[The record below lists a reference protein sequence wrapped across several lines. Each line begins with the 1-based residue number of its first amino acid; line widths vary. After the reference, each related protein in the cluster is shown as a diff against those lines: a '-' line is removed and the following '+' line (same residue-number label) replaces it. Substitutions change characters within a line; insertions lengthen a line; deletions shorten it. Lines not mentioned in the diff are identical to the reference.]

1 MIKTIC
7 FFNTIKKWG
16 GGEKWH
22 FEMASFL
29 ASKNYNIHFIT
40 SKNSVLANKLRQTAI
55 KTYFTDV
62 KNFSFL
68 NTIKVNKITT
78 YLKENKIDVVII
90 NSSQD
95 MKFGGLA
102 SKKANVKHIIYRR
115 GSAIPIK
122 NSFIN
127 RYFFSKVITA
137 IIANSEATKQ
147 TINANYKMFSE
158 SKIFVLR
165 NGIDT
170 GSFLSNINKRSKE
183 NQSNIVLGNL
193 GRLVTQ
199 KNQLFLIEVATQLKQ
214 KNIHFQLLIG
224 GEGKLKSKLK
234 SKIAEYQLEDEV
246 VLEGF
251 INKPEDFLNKIDIFL
266 LSSLWEGFGYVI
278 AEAMLCKK
286 SVVAFDTSSN
296 PELIIHNKNG
306 FLTIPNDV
314 NDFTEKVMHL
324 INDSEKR
331 KIMGEFGFQKIV
343 NEYDSNVIRKQF
355 ETYLASLN

>member
-1 MIKTIC
+1 MKKTIC

-22 FEMASFL
+22 FEMACFL
-29 ASKNYNIHFIT
+29 VSKNYNVHFIT
-40 SKNSVLANKLRQTAI
+40 SKKSVLASKLEQTTI
-55 KTYFTDV
+55 KTYFVDV

-68 NTIKVNKITT
+68 NTIKVNKTAT
-78 YLKENKIDVVII
+78 YLKENKIDIVII

-95 MKFGGLA
+95 MKLGGLA

-122 NSFIN
+122 NSFVN
-127 RYFFSKVITA
+127 RYFFANVITA

-147 TINANYKMFSE
+147 TINTNYKLFSE
-158 SKIFVLR
+158 NKIFVLR

-170 GSFLSNINKRSKE
+170 RCFLSNTSKIKK
-183 NQSNIVLGNL
+183 QDKSRIILGNL
-193 GRLVTQ
+193 GRLVNQ
-199 KNQLFLIEVATQLKQ
+199 KNQLFLIDVAKHLKK

-224 GEGKLKSKLK
+224 GEGKLKSKLE
-234 SKIAEYQLEDEV
+234 SKIAAYQLQDEV

-251 INKPEDFLNKIDIFL
+251 INNSEDFLNKLDIFL

-286 SVVAFDTSSN
+286 PVIAFDVSSN
-296 PELIIHNKNG
+296 PELVIHNKNG
-306 FLTIPNDV
+306 FLTIPNHV
-314 NDFTEKVMHL
+314 NDFTEKIIHL

-343 NEYDSNVIRKQF
+343 NEYDSNIIRKQF
-355 ETYLASLN
+355 EIYLATLN

>member
-1 MIKTIC
+1 MTKTIC

-29 ASKNYNIHFIT
+29 VSKNYNIHFIT
-40 SKNSVLANKLRQTAI
+40 SKNSVLANKIKQTSI
-55 KTYFTDV
+55 KTYFVDV

-68 NTIKVNKITT
+68 NTIKVNNTT
-78 YLKENKIDVVII
+78 RYLKKHKIDVVII

-127 RYFFSKVITA
+127 RYFFSNVISG

-158 SKIFVLR
+158 GKIFVLR

-183 NQSNIVLGNL
+183 NQSKIVLGNL

-199 KNQLFLIEVATQLKQ
+199 KNQVFLIEVAKKLKE
-214 KNIHFQLLIG
+214 KNIDFLLRIG
-224 GEGKLKSKLK
+224 GEGKLKLKLK
-234 SKIAEYQLEDEV
+234 SKIAEYQLEDKV

-251 INKPEDFLNKIDIFL
+251 IKRPEDFLNNLDVFL

-286 SVVAFDTSSN
+286 TVIAFDTSSN
-296 PELIIHNKNG
+296 PELVIHNKNG
-306 FLTIPNDV
+306 FLTKPNDV
-314 NDFTEKVMHL
+314 NDFTEKIIEL
-324 INDSEKR
+324 INNSEKR
-331 KIMGEFGFQKIV
+331 KLMGEFGFQKIV
-343 NEYDSNVIRKQF
+343 NEYDSTIIRKQF
-355 ETYLASLN
+355 EDYLDVLD